1 MLISICTTNPKSVST
16 ICTPPCNNTSQGFE
30 YSNPITVTFYL
41 GVRWEKLK
49 EEKDLEKGEEE
60 GKKVDV
66 LNMEVSD

>member
-41 GVRWEKLK
+41 GVR
-49 EEKDLEKGEEE
+49 
-60 GKKVDV
+60 
-66 LNMEVSD
+66 